1 MLNPWILLLIA
12 TGYLFILFALA
23 WLSDRGILS
32 TRISRSPLIHT
43 LAQGTF
49 ISAWGYYGVIS
60 LAHSHGYGS
69 LAYYLGAGAMLL
81 FAPFVLMPL
90 SKIANQFQLNSLAD
104 LLVFR
109 FPATH
114 LGLVT
119 TILLVCSALPLLA
132 LQIKAV
138 AESWGILS
146 SADIAIEFNW
156 LHAALFVA
164 ITTTFALFF
173 GAGRL
178 NLNGLAVTLA
188 AESIF
193 KLAGIL
199 AAGAVAV
206 YVVFGGVE
214 GLNEWLVEHPSQR
227 DILYNTNASYESPWL
242 VLAFLSGSLLVP
254 HALNYNNGRSLQ
266 RKTLRLGTW
275 LIPLY
280 LLLMALPIFPIIWAA
295 HELNAPLSNTDYVA
309 LGVAYALDNQWLLT
323 LILFGGLSAATG
335 TFIVLIMT
343 ITTMILNHLFLP
355 RANLPA
361 NQSLYQWLANKQR
374 VAILCFALTAY
385 AFTLLVKNSTLTDL
399 AFTAFSGTLQLLPA
413 LCALVAWPAARGK
426 AIYYGLVA
434 GSIAWSI
441 TMLIPLI
448 IGQHHISL
456 EALGIPIAIGPK
468 AWLASITISFGLNLS
483 TLLIV
488 HNRTQISRKEKET
501 AALCGL
507 TNIATPAMERLVAL
521 TPHAI
526 VEALTPS
533 LGAKVAQSEVRRAL
547 QHMGLD
553 LNERRPAELRKV
565 RDQIEANL
573 SGLVGKSIAKEVVED
588 NLPLREEHEELKIDL
603 VQLEEKVAKHRAA
616 LPGIAGEL
624 DRLRLH
630 HRNTL
635 EQLPVGVSTFSSDG
649 EIMLWNSALQDITG
663 VERHDAVGTTLKQLP
678 EPWGELLHTFI
689 QSGANYERS
698 EIQIGDSKRFLDLHK
713 TKRDQAANTGTR
725 ILLIEDRTKLEQ
737 LQHQLLHK
745 ERLSSLGRLAA
756 GVAHEIGNPVT
767 AITCLAQEL
776 EDGVSSSETTE
787 IAQQMQDQTRRITE
801 IVQSMINFAHPG
813 QRDHAYGPLS
823 LIKLISDAK
832 ALVDLQPD
840 RTKVNFSIDVA
851 EDIQVLGDNT
861 KLSQVFLNLLAN
873 ACDASQPGDR
883 VHLSARHNDNW
894 CFIDIVDE
902 GTGIKKEHQAQ
913 LFDPFFTTKEVGKG
927 TGLGLAIVYNI
938 VREHG
943 GELQVESPALPST
956 KGTKFTLSLKVFSG

>member
-1 MLNPWILLLIA
+1 MFEPWILLLVA
-12 TGYLFILFALA
+12 AGYLFTLFALA

-32 TRISRSPLIHT
+32 TRITRSPLIHT

-109 FPATH
+109 FPSIN
-114 LGLVT
+114 LGLIT

-138 AESWGILS
+138 AESWGAFS
-146 SADIAIEFNW
+146 TSQVAIEFSW
-156 LHAALFVA
+156 LNAAIFVG
-164 ITTTFALFF
+164 ITTSFALLF

-199 AAGAVAV
+199 AAGLVAIF
-206 YVVFGGVE
+206 VVFGSLD
-214 GLNEWLVEHPSQR
+214 GLNEWLVQHPEQR
-227 DILYNTNASYESPWL
+227 SILYNTSANYESPWL

-295 HELNAPLSNTDYVA
+295 HEINAPLANTDYVA
-309 LGVAYALDNQWLLT
+309 LGVAYALDNQWLLI

-343 ITTMILNHLFLP
+343 ITTMILNHIFLP
-355 RANLPA
+355 KANLPSH
-361 NQSLYQWLANKQR
+361 QSLYQWLANKQR
-374 VAILCFALTAY
+374 VAILCFALTAL
-385 AFTLLVKNSTLTDL
+385 AFTLLVQSATLTDL

-413 LCALVAWPAARGK
+413 VCALVAWPDARGK
-426 AIYYGLVA
+426 AVYAGLFA
-434 GSIAWSI
+434 GSIAWAL
-441 TMLIPLI
+441 TMLLPLI
-448 IGQHHISL
+448 SGEYLLSL
-456 EALGIPIAIGPK
+456 ESYGIPIAIGPR
-468 AWLASITISFGLNLS
+468 AWLASISISFGLNLMV
-483 TLLIV
+483 LFFV
-488 HNRTQISRKEKET
+488 HSRTQLLRKEKES

-507 TNIATPAMERLVAL
+507 SALSTPAMERLVAL
-521 TPHAI
+521 TPQAI

-588 NLPLREEHEELKIDL
+588 NLPLREEFEELKVDL

-649 EIMLWNSALQDITG
+649 EVMLWNSALQEITG
-663 VERHDAVGTTLKQLP
+663 IERSDAVGITLKQLP
-678 EPWGELLHTFI
+678 APWGELLYTFT
-689 QSGANYERS
+689 QSGANYARR
-698 EIQIGDSKRFLDLHK
+698 EIEIGESKRFLDLHK
-713 TKRDQAANTGTR
+713 TKREQTVSTGTR

-776 EDGVSSSETTE
+776 EDGVSSSDATE
-787 IAQQMQDQTRRITE
+787 IAEQMQEQTRRITE

-813 QRDHAYGPLS
+813 QQHDAYGQLA
-823 LIKLISDAK
+823 LAKLVADAK
-832 ALVDLQPD
+832 ALVELQPD
-840 RTKVNFSIDVA
+840 RNKVNICIDIA
-851 EDIQVLGDNT
+851 DDIQILGDHT
-861 KLSQVFLNLLAN
+861 KLSQAFLNLLAN
-873 ACDASQPGDR
+873 ACDASQPGDS
-883 VHLSARHNDNW
+883 VQLSARRNDTW
-894 CFIDIVDE
+894 CFIDIIDE
-902 GTGIKKEHQAQ
+902 GTGIKPEHQAQ

-943 GELQVESPALPST
+943 GELQVESPVSPSA